1 VGHECY
7 LGEFAAEKLVKPNTR
22 SIIELFDDKRR
33 YLIPL
38 YQRQYA
44 WQVEPQLRL
53 LWEDIT
59 RAYERLVTDRASL
72 TPHFMGAMV
81 ISQINTYGREVKAY
95 EVIDGQQRLST
106 FQLLLA
112 ALRDV
117 ALAHGSD
124 YAEEIRKYLLND
136 GIMETPARERYK
148 VWPSLM
154 DRRGFVAVIDPDA
167 DLDQVG
173 KAAPDEDGHVRK
185 AVAAHAW
192 FRARVEEFVGT
203 GADYK
208 EEVFEKLFEA
218 LKDGLAVVSIELETG
233 DDPQTIFETLNSR
246 GVDLTPGDLMRNY
259 IFQRAKGLGQS
270 EADLNVDAL
279 YEKHWQ
285 PLDGHFWQQQ
295 SNRGRLSAQRLDWML
310 IDHLSMKKADIVSKD
325 TLFDGYRR
333 WVIDSRPFETV
344 DQELEAITASAAV
357 ERRIFEQ
364 DKNDVI
370 GRFGR
375 FAEAFDVST
384 VFPLVV
390 YLATEAEVGE
400 RLGDTLAMLESYILR
415 RDICGLP
422 TGAYNRFFVGAIDRL
437 RQSEGCKADA
447 LFAWLSSRGSQTD
460 RWPKDD
466 EWRLGWLGRDQY
478 KSNRQPRL
486 RFILEH
492 IEQAKRTALSEQ
504 IEFKANL
511 SVEHI
516 MPQKWRTHWPV
527 PGFDNVGPDEFDFEK
542 STAETRRET
551 CVNKLGNLTLITS
564 PLNSSVSHGPF
575 AEKMPALR
583 ANSSLK
589 LNRELDH
596 FDKWDEDSVATR
608 GAALFDVAK
617 TIWIAPKQGLEAFP
631 EFGRPGENG
640 GMPKEGT
647 ACSFTYNG
655 KGHVGVIKDQTLH
668 VVGFD
673 QPFTAFSTASVAITG
688 TSRNGWKDWYLR
700 AADGSWIQADEWR
713 TRTGTDQ

>member
-1 VGHECY
+1 M
-7 LGEFAAEKLVKPNTR
+7 KPNTR
-22 SIIELFDDKRR
+22 SVIELFDDKRR

-59 RAYERLVTDRASL
+59 RAYQRLVTDRVSL
-72 TPHFMGAMV
+72 APHFMGAMV
-81 ISQINTYGREVKAY
+81 VSQVQTYGREVKAY

-117 ALAHGSD
+117 ALANGSG
-124 YAEEIRKYLLND
+124 YADEIRKYLLND
-136 GIMETPARERYK
+136 GIMETPAKERYK
-148 VWPSLM
+148 VWPSLL
-154 DRRGFVAVIDPDA
+154 DRRAFVSVIDPGA
-167 DLDQVG
+167 NLELIG
-173 KAAPDEDGHVRK
+173 KDAPDEMGQVRK
-185 AVAAHAW
+185 AVSAHAW
-192 FRARVEEFVGT
+192 FRSQIEEFVGR
-203 GADYK
+203 GDGYK
-208 EEVFEKLFEA
+208 EEVLEKLFEA
-218 LKDGLAVVSIELETG
+218 LKDGLAVVSIELEGG

-246 GVDLTPGDLMRNY
+246 GVDLTPGDLMRNF
-259 IFQRAKGLGQS
+259 IFQRAKGLGQTQA
-270 EADLNVDAL
+270 ELNVDTL

-295 SNRGRLSAQRLDWML
+295 SYRGRLGAQRLDWML
-310 IDHLSMKKADIVSKD
+310 IDHLSMQKADIVSKD
-325 TLFDGYRR
+325 ALFDSYRR
-333 WVIDSRPFETV
+333 WIIDSHPFETIE
-344 DQELEAITASAAV
+344 QELEAISASASV
-357 ERRIFEQ
+357 ERKIFEQ
-364 DKNDVI
+364 DKEDVV

-390 YLATEAEVGE
+390 YLATEAEVGD
-400 RLGDTLAMLESYILR
+400 RLEEALAMLESYILR

-422 TGAYNRFFVGAIDRL
+422 TGSYNRFFVGAIDRL
-437 RQSEGCKADA
+437 RQSEGSMVDT
-447 LFAWLSSRGSQTD
+447 LYSWLSSRGSQTD

-478 KSNRQPRL
+478 KNNRQPRL
-486 RFILEH
+486 RYLLEH
-492 IEQAKRTALSEQ
+492 IEQAKRTTLSEE
-504 IEFKANL
+504 IEFKSTL
-511 SVEHI
+511 SIEHV
-516 MPQKWRTHWPV
+516 MPQKWREHWQI
-527 PGFDNVGPDEFDFEK
+527 PGFEHLATGEFDFDK
-542 STAETRRET
+542 LTSETRRES
-551 CVNKLGNLTLITS
+551 CINKLGNLTLVTS
-564 PLNSSVSHGPF
+564 PLNSSVSNGPF

-583 ANSSLK
+583 AHSSLK
-589 LNRELDH
+589 LNREFNDLH
-596 FDKWDEDSVATR
+596 QWDEDSVVTR

-655 KGHVGVIKDQTLH
+655 KDYVGTIKGQALH
-668 VVGFD
+668 ISEFD

-688 TSRNGWKDWYLR
+688 TQRNGWKDWYLR
-700 AADGSWIQADEWR
+700 AADESWILADEWR
-713 TRTGTDQ
+713 TRTGTEK